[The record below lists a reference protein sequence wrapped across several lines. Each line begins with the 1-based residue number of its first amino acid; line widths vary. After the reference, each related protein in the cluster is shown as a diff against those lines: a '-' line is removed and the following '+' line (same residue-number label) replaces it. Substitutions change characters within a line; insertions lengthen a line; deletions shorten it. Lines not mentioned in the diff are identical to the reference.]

1 MNQTILNVR
10 DQFAQLPG
18 MGLKRRESFGPS
30 KTITIKEFLDTL
42 RTLESDQTIVFQ
54 LHKERLVAAGYH
66 VTEVKAVSY
75 RTMDCG
81 GVADSWDETLIQ
93 LWNPKDEPERS
104 DMKVGKFLAIYDRVA
119 EHVPVSDDSE
129 LRFEYGN
136 DHRPAV
142 AYHVERLESRGAL
155 ILVELSAP
163 AVTCK
168 ARDRQN
174 AAAPTDQARCCA

>member
-10 DQFAQLPG
+10 DQVAELPG
-18 MGLKRRESFGPS
+18 KGLKGQDSLGAS

-42 RTLESDQTIVFQ
+42 RAVQSDQTIVFQ

-66 VTEVKAVSY
+66 ITEVKAVNYS
-75 RTMDCG
+75 TMDCG
-81 GVADSWDETLIQ
+81 GVADRWDETLIQ
-93 LWNPKDEPERS
+93 LWNPSDEPKRD

-129 LRFEYGN
+129 LLFEYG
-136 DHRPAV
+136 DGHRPAV
-142 AYHVERLESRGAL
+142 AYHVERVELKGPL
-155 ILVELSAP
+155 ILVELRAP

-168 ARDRQN
+168 ARDRKN
-174 AAAPTDQARCCA
+174 AAAPTNQARCCG

>member
-10 DQFAQLPG
+10 DQVAQLPG
-18 MGLKRRESFGPS
+18 KGLKRQESLGAS

-42 RTLESDQTIVFQ
+42 RAVESDQTIVFQ

-75 RTMDCG
+75 STMDCG
-81 GVADSWDETLIQ
+81 GVADRWDETLIQ
-93 LWNPKDEPERS
+93 LWNPSDEPERD

-129 LRFEYGN
+129 LRFEYG
-136 DHRPAV
+136 DGHGPAV
-142 AYHVERLESRGAL
+142 AYHIESLESRGPL
-155 ILVELSAP
+155 ILVELRPP

-174 AAAPTDQARCCA
+174 AAAPTNQARCCA